1 MFHFHELK
9 LTVGAAAAA
18 AAADITG
25 YRKFNLLTL

>member
-9 LTVGAAAAA
+9 LTVGAAA